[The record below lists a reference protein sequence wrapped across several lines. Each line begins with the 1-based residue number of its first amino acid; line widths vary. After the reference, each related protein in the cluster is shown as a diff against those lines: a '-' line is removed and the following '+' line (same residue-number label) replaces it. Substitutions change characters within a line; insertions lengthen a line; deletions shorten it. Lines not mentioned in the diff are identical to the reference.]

1 MKSPFIY
8 GKIATGDTF
17 TDRETEQARLS
28 HNFISHL
35 NTILI
40 SPRRWGKS
48 SLVAKTGS
56 SLERTK
62 KGIRFCYLDLFNVRS
77 EQEFYDYF
85 VQQILRTSSSRW
97 EEQMES
103 AKRLLKRITPKFS
116 FGIDPDHDFSISFD
130 WEEVKRNPE
139 DILNLPETISRQKNL
154 QIVVCIDEFQNIS
167 FFETPSA
174 FQKKL
179 RAQWQH
185 HKLATY
191 CLYGSKRHL
200 MTELF
205 EDKSMP
211 FYKFG
216 DVVFLDKI
224 SEDYW
229 TAFIMKQFKKT
240 KKGISDDLARRI
252 ARSMENHP
260 YFVQQYAHTVWM
272 QTVEVC
278 TIKELHTALETL
290 LIQHA
295 ILFQRE
301 VDNLTNPQVN
311 FLKALSQGIVKFS
324 AADNLRKYRL
334 GTSGNVNRIKESLL
348 SKEIIDITGQNI
360 EFLDPLFKVWFSTIY
375 AKKNA

>member
-8 GKIATGDTF
+8 GKIAFGETF
-17 TDRETEQARLS
+17 TDRETEQRRLIGNLTS
-28 HNFISHL
+28 RL

-48 SLVAKTGS
+48 SLVARTGEF
-56 SLERTK
+56 LRRRRK
-62 KGIRFCYLDLFNVRS
+62 NIRFCYIDLFNVRS

-85 VQQILRTSSSRW
+85 VQEILRTTSSRW
-97 EEQMES
+97 EERMED
-103 AKRLLKRITPKFS
+103 AKKMLKRIAPKFNI
-116 FGIDPDHDFSISFD
+116 GIDPQQDFSVIFD
-130 WEEVKRNPE
+130 WEEAKRIPE
-139 DILNLPETISRQKNL
+139 EILNLPELIGKQKKL

-167 FFETPSA
+167 FFENPTA

-185 HKLATY
+185 HKLTTY

-205 EDKSMP
+205 EHKSMP

-216 DVVFLDKI
+216 DVVFLEKI
-224 SEDYW
+224 SEAYW
-229 TAFIMKQFKKT
+229 VKFICKQFKRT
-240 KKGISDDLARRI
+240 KKNISNELAANI
-252 ARSMENHP
+252 ARQMENHP
-260 YFVQQYAHTVWM
+260 YFVQQFAHTIWV
-272 QTVEVC
+272 QTTNVC
-278 TIKELHTALETL
+278 TEKDLRNALETL

-311 FLKALSQGIVKFS
+311 FLKALCKGVEQFS
-324 AADNLRKYRL
+324 SVQNLRKYNL
-334 GTSGNVNRIKESLL
+334 GSSGNVNRIKESLVN
-348 SKEIIDITGQNI
+348 KEIIDIMEQKI
-360 EFLDPLFKVWFSTIY
+360 EFLDPLFKTWFSTVY
-375 AKKNA
+375 SKL